1 MINVI
6 IFYLELC
13 AIFFTNLYILEHF
26 YISIILNL
34 YAYIVRLLKVFL
46 FMFVYFFFECYGEY
60 TSGEEVNNLC
70 EDPWHDTTSK
80 KKKTITS
87 KSMIS

>member
-13 AIFFTNLYILEHF
+13 AIFFFTNLYILEHF
-26 YISIILNL
+26 YISIILYL

-70 EDPWHDTTSK
+70 EDP
-80 KKKTITS
+80 
-87 KSMIS
+87 

>member
-1 MINVI
+1 MCFKEIETLFNIALVINVI

-70 EDPWHDTTSK
+70 EDP
-80 KKKTITS
+80 
-87 KSMIS
+87 